1 MYMRW
6 LSGGYGRYNSDQIG
20 SAIARVVKAK
30 MHIDAEL
37 QTIKPNWTNY
47 EQQVNDAMEVI
58 DNIEV
63 LLKLWK
69 KDN

>member
-6 LSGGYGRYNSDQIG
+6 LGGNYSRYNSDQIG

-37 QTIKPNWTNY
+37 QVVKPNWTNY
-47 EQQVNDAMEVI
+47 EMQVNDAMEVI